1 METVDGI
8 ELHSFAPGSS
18 VRGLR
23 EGGCRDVPTAA
34 GVYVVI
40 RAATSVPSFL
50 PTSSAGRF
58 KGLDPSYPE
67 QMVSDAWVPRATL
80 VYIGKAAGAK
90 GLRQRLGELVRFAYG
105 ANVGHRGG
113 RLLWHLPDW
122 EELLVRWR
130 TCPPHSADVVEAAL
144 IERFCQAHDGRRP
157 YANRRSGNS
166 ARLARGFPQTG

>member
-1 METVDGI
+1 MDTVDGI
-8 ELHSFAPGSS
+8 ELDSFAFGSS
-18 VRGLR
+18 VRRLG
-23 EGGCRDVPTAA
+23 ETSCHDVPTAA

-40 RAATSVPSFL
+40 RAAADVPRFL

-58 KGLDPSYPE
+58 KGLNPSYPE
-67 QMVSDAWVPRATL
+67 RTVGDAWVPGARL
-80 VYIGKAAGAK
+80 VYIGKAAGAS

-122 EELLVRWR
+122 ETLLVRWR
-130 TCPPHSADVVEAAL
+130 TCPRQSADAVEADL

-157 YANRRSGNS
+157 YANRRNGNA
-166 ARLARGFPQTG
+166 ARLTPCVPLAE

>member
-1 METVDGI
+1 MDTVDGI

-18 VRGLR
+18 VRGLA
-23 EGGCRDVPTAA
+23 ESGCRDVPTAA

-40 RAATSVPSFL
+40 RAATGVPRFL
-50 PTSSAGRF
+50 LTSSAGRF

-67 QMVSDAWVPRATL
+67 QTVSDAWVPGATL
-80 VYIGKAAGAK
+80 VYVGKAAGEK

-122 EELLVRWR
+122 EQLLVRWR
-130 TCPPHSADVVEAAL
+130 TCPPHSADAVEAAL
-144 IERFCQAHDGRRP
+144 IEQFCHAQDGRRP
-157 YANRRSGNS
+157 YANRQSGNA
-166 ARLARGFPQTG
+166 ARLTTCFSQAE

>member
-1 METVDGI
+1 MDTVDGI

-18 VRGLR
+18 VRGLG
-23 EGGCRDVPTAA
+23 ESGCSDVPNAA

-40 RAATSVPSFL
+40 RAATGVPRFL

-67 QMVSDAWVPRATL
+67 QMVSDAWVAGATL
-80 VYIGKAAGAK
+80 VYVGKAAGAK

-113 RLLWHLPDW
+113 RMLWHLPDW

-130 TCPPHSADVVEAAL
+130 TCPPHSADAVEAAL
-144 IERFCQAHDGRRP
+144 IERFCEEHDGRRP
-157 YANRRSGNS
+157 YANRRRGNS
-166 ARLARGFPQTG
+166 DGLTACFPQTE